1 MLIPAIVDNN
11 LNSKNPGIYAAAT
24 NVVQA
29 LSQHVG
35 KKSYLA
41 FRLFWFTFVLS
52 HSTHFLK
59 CQNPSYSVLSLN
71 VVINFLKICSVA
83 VLIIFSD

>member
-35 KKSYLA
+35 KKSYFGIQIILA
-41 FRLFWFTFVLS
+41 LLLC
-52 HSTHFLK
+52 FLI
-59 CQNPSYSVLSLN
+59 PR
-71 VVINFLKICSVA
+71 
-83 VLIIFSD
+83 IF